1 MTVILRRI
9 VIASLFIHWQA
20 RPLFKDARNFR
31 GMADPGLAGR
41 YPRRGLCQAMAV
53 VFLCL
58 SSQAANRPL
67 IAEIVES
74 LSYLADRTHDPNAGG
89 GDQVSG
95 VVDSGRALS
104 KSDDSGSSGH
114 KSRKNK
120 DREDSPRIMNR
131 EQMVAEAKKWGES
144 WREKRRAAA
153 SSLDSPSGS
162 GDS

>member
-1 MTVILRRI
+1 MVNDCYPQTH
-9 VIASLFIHWQA
+9 VIASFFIHWQA

-41 YPRRGLCQAMAV
+41 YPRCGLGQAMAV

-67 IAEIVES
+67 IAEIVAS
-74 LSYLADRTHDPNAGG
+74 LSYRADRTYDPNAGR

-104 KSDDSGSSGH
+104 IQAALATSRGRTRTRKTPPGS
-114 KSRKNK
+114 
-120 DREDSPRIMNR
+120 
-131 EQMVAEAKKWGES
+131 
-144 WREKRRAAA
+144 
-153 SSLDSPSGS
+153 
-162 GDS
+162 